1 MKQDRLALFK
11 IFQVNINDTSLKP
24 QRLHGYFSYS
34 HYFSH
39 CWILKSASYKA
50 LSLSKMRS
58 PNLDSQNMIQF
69 GFFLLFVRLHK
80 VGIYDLNLI

>member
-69 GFFLLFVRLHK
+69 GFFLFFARLHK
-80 VGIYDLNLI
+80 VGNL